1 MMRYIDSMPLEVL
14 HSSQHKWIRAL
25 ITMHADWTPCSICEE
40 IYGRRKQP
48 YGRYHCINDCFLAIS
63 KWCQNEVHHSRLNPG
78 YFNSLHKISKEWLDD
93 VENFIWWMD
102 LEIER
107 IDEEELEKMKLR
119 W

>member
-14 HSSQHKWIRAL
+14 HSSQRKWIRSL
-25 ITMHADWTPCSICEE
+25 QTERIDWTPCSICEE
-40 IYGRRKQP
+40 INGKRKQP
-48 YGRYHCINDCFLAIS
+48 RGRYHCLNSCFLTIS
-63 KWCQNEVHHSRLNPG
+63 EWCQNEAPHSRLNPQ
-78 YFNSLHKISKEWLDD
+78 YSNANSRKTRLWRED

-107 IDEEELEKMKLR
+107 IDEEELERLKLR